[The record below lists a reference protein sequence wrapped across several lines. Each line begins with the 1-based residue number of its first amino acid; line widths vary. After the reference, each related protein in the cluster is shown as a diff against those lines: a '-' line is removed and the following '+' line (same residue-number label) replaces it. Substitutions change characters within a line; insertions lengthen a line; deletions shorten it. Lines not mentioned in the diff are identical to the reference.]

1 MIETIMKLESVEFK
15 SHVRFPDRQS
25 LNNISVE
32 NPRQLRFYNMH
43 VDHDRRMIVVSD
55 KEKGVWMVEIPFENC
70 VSWKY
75 VSAPAKKPPAPVPK
89 QEPKP
94 APLPPPPAETSFA
107 DAPESKPKTKSKKLT
122 KEQKEK
128 LGKK

>member
-1 MIETIMKLESVEFK
+1 MIETVMKLESVEFK
-15 SHVRFPDRQS
+15 GHVRFPDRQS
-25 LNNISVE
+25 LNNISVI
-32 NPRQLRFYNMH
+32 NPRQQRFYNMH

-55 KEKGVWMVEIPFENC
+55 KEKGEWMVEIPFENC

-75 VSAPAKKPPAPVPK
+75 VSAPAQKPPAPK

-94 APLPPPPAETSFA
+94 LPPPGDASFA
-107 DAPESKPKTKSKKLT
+107 DAPESKSKSKSKKLT